1 MAADLMYAG
10 LFLPLGANVPADEFM
25 IKLTYIWFALKVALC
40 GCGSD
45 KRENGFDKARSSYK
59 VSKIGRLPAVA
70 DESSGL
76 AYDAER
82 GTLLTNNDS
91 GGQPEL
97 YEMDQKGNLLSTL
110 KIPDAQNV
118 DWEDLARSPDGTI
131 YIGDMGN
138 NANKRRDLT
147 IYAFSPEAKTTAA
160 IHIRYADQLA
170 FPPSPDARNFD
181 CEAFFYYKNH
191 LYLFSK
197 NRSESNQFVKLY
209 EAPAQPGDYTLSVKD
224 SVLVKTQVTAADVNP
239 SGTAFAL
246 LTYGKILVFGIENG
260 TIDFSHPK
268 ECIKIGK
275 LQEEALVFLNDSDLL
290 MTNEQ
295 GKMYRIRR
303 R

>member
-1 MAADLMYAG
+1 M
-10 LFLPLGANVPADEFM
+10 
-25 IKLTYIWFALKVALC
+25 
-40 GCGSD
+40 
-45 KRENGFDKARSSYK
+45 
-59 VSKIGRLPAVA
+59 A

-76 AYDAER
+76 AYDAQR

-97 YEMDQKGNLLSTL
+97 YEMDLKGNLLSTL

-138 NANKRRDLT
+138 NANQRRDLM

-181 CEAFFYYKNH
+181 CEAFFYFKNH

-197 NRSESNQFVKLY
+197 NRSKTNQFVKLY
-209 EAPAQPGDYTLSVKD
+209 EAPSQPGDYILAIKD
-224 SVLVKTQVTAADVNP
+224 SVLIKTQVTSADVNP

-246 LTYGKILVFGIENG
+246 LTYGKILVFGIKDSK
-260 TIDFSHPK
+260 IDFSQPE

-275 LQEEALVFLNDSDLL
+275 LQEEALVFLNDKDLL

-295 GKMYRIRR
+295 GKMYRIQRR
-303 R
+303 

>member
-1 MAADLMYAG
+1 M
-10 LFLPLGANVPADEFM
+10 
-25 IKLTYIWFALKVALC
+25 ALC

-45 KRENGFDKARSSYK
+45 KRENDFDKARSGYK
-59 VSKIGRLPAVA
+59 VSKIGTLPPIAN
-70 DESSGL
+70 ESSGL
-76 AYDAER
+76 AR
-82 GTLLTNNDS
+82 NVTQGTLWTHNDS

-97 YEMDQKGNLLSTL
+97 YEMDLEGHLLSTVRV
-110 KIPDAQNV
+110 PDAKNV
-118 DWEDLARSPDGTI
+118 DWEDLAQSPDGTL

-138 NANKRRDLT
+138 NANQRQDLT

-160 IHIRYADQLA
+160 IHIRYADQSA
-170 FPPSPDARNFD
+170 FPPPPDARNFD
-181 CEAFFYYKNH
+181 CEAFFYYKNR

-197 NRSESNQFVKLY
+197 NRSKTNQFVKLY
-209 EAPAQPGDYTLSVKD
+209 EAPTQPGDHTLAVQDSIFVKA
-224 SVLVKTQVTAADVNP
+224 QVTAADINP

-275 LQEEALVFLNDSDLL
+275 MQEEALVFLNDTDLL

-295 GKMYRIRR
+295 GKIYRIRQR
-303 R
+303 

>member
-1 MAADLMYAG
+1 M
-10 LFLPLGANVPADEFM
+10 
-25 IKLTYIWFALKVALC
+25 ALC
-40 GCGSD
+40 GCGAD
-45 KRENGFDKARSSYK
+45 KRESGFDKARSSYK

-76 AYDAER
+76 AYDAQR

-97 YEMDQKGNLLSTL
+97 YEMDLVGNLLSTI
-110 KIPDAQNV
+110 KIPNAQNV
-118 DWEDLARSPDGTI
+118 DWEDLAKAPDGTL
-131 YIGDMGN
+131 YIGDLGN
-138 NANKRRDLT
+138 NANQRRDLT

-160 IHIRYADQLA
+160 IHVRYADQYT
-170 FPPSPDARNFD
+170 FPPPPDARNFD
-181 CEAFFYYKNH
+181 CEAFFYYKSH

-197 NRSESNQFVKLY
+197 NRSKTNQFVKLY
-209 EAPAQPGDYTLSVKD
+209 ESPAQPGNYTLAVKD
-224 SVLVKTQVTAADVNP
+224 SVLVKAQVTAADVNP

-246 LTYGKILVFGIENG
+246 LTYGKILIFGIEEG
-260 TIDFSHPK
+260 KIDFSHPR

-275 LQEEALVFLNDSDLL
+275 LQEEALVFLNDDDLL

-295 GKMYRIRR
+295 GKMYHIRR

>member
-1 MAADLMYAG
+1 M
-10 LFLPLGANVPADEFM
+10 
-25 IKLTYIWFALKVALC
+25 ALC

-97 YEMDQKGNLLSTL
+97 YEMDLKGNLLSTI
-110 KIPDAQNV
+110 KVPDAQNV
-118 DWEDLARSPDGTI
+118 DWEDLARSSDGTI
-131 YIGDMGN
+131 YVGDMGN

-147 IYAFSPEAKTTAA
+147 IYAFSPETKTTAA
-160 IHIRYADQLA
+160 IHIRYADQID
-170 FPPSPDARNFD
+170 FPPLPDARNFD
-181 CEAFFYYKNH
+181 CEAFFYYKDH

-197 NRSESNQFVKLY
+197 NRSKTNQFVKLY
-209 EAPAQPGDYTLSVKD
+209 ESPAQPGDYTLTVKD
-224 SVLVKTQVTAADVNP
+224 SVFVKTQVTAADVNP

-246 LTYGKILVFGIENG
+246 LTYGKILIFGVEKG
-260 TIDFSHPK
+260 AIDFSRPK

-275 LQEEALVFLNDSDLL
+275 LQEEALVFLNDDDLL
-290 MTNEQ
+290 LTNEQ
-295 GKMYRIRR
+295 GKMYQLRR

>member
-1 MAADLMYAG
+1 M
-10 LFLPLGANVPADEFM
+10 
-25 IKLTYIWFALKVALC
+25 
-40 GCGSD
+40 
-45 KRENGFDKARSSYK
+45 
-59 VSKIGRLPAVA
+59 A

-76 AYDAER
+76 AYDAQR

-97 YEMDQKGNLLSTL
+97 YEMDLKGNLLSTL
-110 KIPDAQNV
+110 KVPDARNV
-118 DWEDLARSPDGTI
+118 DWEDLAQAPDGTI

-147 IYAFSPEAKTTAA
+147 IYAFSSEAKTTAA
-160 IHIRYADQLA
+160 IHFRYADQRA
-170 FPPSPDARNFD
+170 FPPPPDARNFD
-181 CEAFFYYKNH
+181 CEAFFYYKNQ

-197 NRSESNQFVKLY
+197 NRSKTNQFVKLY
-209 EAPAQPGDYTLSVKD
+209 EVPVQPGDYTLAVKD
-224 SVLVKTQVTAADVNP
+224 SISVKTQVTAADVNP

-246 LTYGKILVFGIENG
+246 LTYGKILIFGIEND

-275 LQEEALVFLNDSDLL
+275 LQEEALVFLNDNDLL
-290 MTNEQ
+290 ITNEQ
-295 GKMYRIRR
+295 RKMYRIRR